1 MRRDEILRFL
11 SEHRAELERFGVK
24 SLAFFGSVARD
35 EAQEDSDVDIL
46 VEFTAPPGFI
56 RFMDLRFFLEDLLG
70 CRVDLVTRQALK
82 PRLRSRVEREA
93 VHVPG
98 F

>member
-1 MRRDEILRFL
+1 MRRDEILRSL
-11 SEHRAELERFGVK
+11 REHRAELERFGVK

-46 VEFTAPPGFI
+46 VEFTEPPGFI

-70 CRVDLVTRQALK
+70 CRVDLVTRKALK
-82 PRLRSRVEREA
+82 PRLRSRVEKEA
-93 VHVPG
+93 IHVPG